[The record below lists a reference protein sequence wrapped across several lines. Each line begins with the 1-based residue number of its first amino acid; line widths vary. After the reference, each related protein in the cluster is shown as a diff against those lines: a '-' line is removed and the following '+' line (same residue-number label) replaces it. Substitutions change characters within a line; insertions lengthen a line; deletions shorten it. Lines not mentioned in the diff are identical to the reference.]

1 MRGTN
6 VNFDASKK
14 VGCQSHQTATL
25 LSEKITEHHL
35 QMGKTMFYGH
45 NSQPSLKAK
54 VQPKRSLNRFRS
66 ALAGMA
72 AVLLASS
79 TAFSLP
85 AQAQT
90 ITAVMEGLRVLD
102 PVITTAHITRN
113 HAYMIYDVLVA
124 VDDKFQPQPQMA
136 SWTVSDDNKTYTF
149 TLRDGLKF
157 HDGAPVTAA
166 DAVAS
171 LKRWGQRDSGGQTI
185 FKLTESLE
193 PKDEKT
199 FVWTLTTPFPPL
211 LDTIAKQS
219 ALPPFIMPARIAAT
233 PADTAITEHVGSG
246 PFKFVPEEFQPGVS
260 ATYVKFEDYVPR
272 DEPPSWMAGGKK
284 VNVEKVKW
292 VTMADSQTAVNA
304 IMSGEV
310 DFIDQVPVDLLPIL
324 ETSEDIAIELRD
336 DLGYQAIGRMNFKH
350 PPFDNKKVRQ
360 AALKALN
367 QKDFL
372 ANIVG
377 NPEYFKVCGAIFGCG
392 TPLGDETGGE
402 SLINGGD
409 IEGAKK
415 LLAESG
421 YDGTPVVILQPTDV
435 RVIASQPIVAAQ
447 ALRAAGFTVDL
458 QPMDWQSVVTR
469 RANKAKPSEGGWNM
483 FFTNWIVPEVD
494 NPLISP
500 MLNGRGDQAWFG
512 WPQDDEI
519 ETMRQE
525 FIDAT
530 TPEQRK
536 EIAKKI
542 QIHAMDTVS
551 YLPLGQF
558 YSPHARSKALE
569 DMVMSPV
576 QVFWNVKKAE

>member
-1 MRGTN
+1 ML
-6 VNFDASKK
+6 
-14 VGCQSHQTATL
+14 Q
-25 LSEKITEHHL
+25 EK
-35 QMGKTMFYGH
+35 
-45 NSQPSLKAK
+45 NSRPSFKAK
-54 VQPKRSLNRFRS
+54 VYPKRSLSRLRS
-66 ALAGMA
+66 TFAGMA
-72 AVLLASS
+72 AVLVAGSAALC
-79 TAFSLP
+79 FP

-136 SWTVSDDNKTYTF
+136 SWTISDDNKTYTF

-171 LKRWGQRDSGGQTI
+171 LKRWGERDSGGQTI
-185 FKLTESLE
+185 FKRTESLE
-193 PKDEKT
+193 AKDDKT
-199 FVWTLTTPFPPL
+199 LVWTLTVPFPPL
-211 LDTIAKQS
+211 LETIAKQS

-233 PADTAITEHVGSG
+233 PAETAITEHIGSG
-246 PFKFVPEEFQPGVS
+246 PFKFVSEEFQPGVS
-260 ATYVKFEDYVPR
+260 STYVKFEDYVPR

-292 VTMADSQTAVNA
+292 VTMADSQTAINA

-324 ETSEDIAIELRD
+324 ETSEDVVVELRD
-336 DLGYQAIGRMNFKH
+336 NLGYQAIGRMNFKH
-350 PPFDNKKVRQ
+350 PPFDNKQIRQ
-360 AALKALN
+360 AALKAMS
-367 QKDFL
+367 QKDIL
-372 ANIVG
+372 GNLVG
-377 NPEYFKVCGAIFGCG
+377 NPEYYKICGAIFGCG

-402 SLINGGD
+402 SLVNGGD
-409 IEGAKK
+409 IDGAKK
-415 LLAESG
+415 LLVEAG

-435 RVIASQPIVAAQ
+435 RVISSQPIVAAQ
-447 ALRAAGFTVDL
+447 ALRAAGFNVDL
-458 QPMDWQSVVTR
+458 QPMDWQTLVTR
-469 RANKAKPSEGGWNM
+469 RANQAKPGEGGWNI

-512 WPQDDEI
+512 WPKDDEI
-519 ETMRQE
+519 EAMREE
-525 FIDAT
+525 FIAAT

-542 QIHAMDTVS
+542 QVHAMDNVS

-558 YSPHARSKALE
+558 YSPHARSTALE

>member
-1 MRGTN
+1 MRGTSL
-6 VNFDASKK
+6 NFDTSKK
-14 VGCQSHQTATL
+14 VGCQSHQSASL
-25 LSEKITEHHL
+25 LPKKTTEHHL
-35 QMGKTMFYGH
+35 QMGKAMLH
-45 NSQPSLKAK
+45 EKNSQPSLKAK
-54 VQPKRSLNRFRS
+54 GHANPGMSRLRSTF
-66 ALAGMA
+66 AGIA
-72 AVLLASS
+72 TVLLAGS
-79 TAFSLP
+79 AFCFP

-124 VDDKFQPQPQMA
+124 VDDKFRPQPQMA
-136 SWTVSDDNKTYTF
+136 SWTVSDDNKTYAF

-166 DAVAS
+166 DVVAS

-185 FKLTESLE
+185 FKLTDSLE
-193 PKDEKT
+193 AKDDKT
-199 FVWTLTTPFPPL
+199 IVWTLSKPFPPL

-233 PADTAITEHVGSG
+233 PADTAITEYIGSG
-246 PFKFVPEEFQPGVS
+246 PFKFVTEKFQPGVS

-284 VNVEKVKW
+284 ANVDEVNW

-324 ETSEDIAIELRD
+324 ETSDDVAIELRD

-360 AALKALN
+360 AALMALS

-377 NPEYFKVCGAIFGCG
+377 NPEYYKVCGAIFGCG

-402 SLINGGD
+402 TLINGGD

-435 RVIASQPIVAAQ
+435 RVIASQPVVAAQ
-447 ALRAAGFTVDL
+447 ALRAAGFKVDL

-469 RANKAKPSEGGWNM
+469 RANQGKPSEGGWNM

-512 WPQDDEI
+512 WPKDDEI
-519 ETMRQE
+519 EALRGE
-525 FIDAT
+525 FIDAK

-542 QIHAMDTVS
+542 QIHAMDNVS

-558 YSPHARSKALE
+558 YSPHARRKVLE

-576 QVFWNVKKAE
+576 QVFWNVKKVE

>member
-1 MRGTN
+1 MLPVKIRGH
-6 VNFDASKK
+6 
-14 VGCQSHQTATL
+14 HQ
-25 LSEKITEHHL
+25 
-35 QMGKTMFYGH
+35 QMGQAMYQTM
-45 NSQPSLKAK
+45 NSQPLAGLASRYSNGFRRL
-54 VQPKRSLNRFRS
+54 RSTC
-66 ALAGMA
+66 AGMA
-72 AVLLASS
+72 VALLASS
-79 TAFSLP
+79 AAFCLP

-90 ITAVMEGLRVLD
+90 VTAVMEGLRVLD

-136 SWTVSDDNKTYTF
+136 SWTISDDKKVYTF

-185 FKLTESLE
+185 FQLTESLE
-193 PKDEKT
+193 AKDDKT
-199 FVWTLTTPFPPL
+199 IVWTLTRPFTPL

-219 ALPPFIMPARIAAT
+219 ALPPFIMPARVAAT
-233 PADTAITEHVGSG
+233 PADTAIKEYIGSG
-246 PFKFVPEEFQPGVS
+246 PFRFVTEEFQPGVS
-260 ATYVKFEDYVPR
+260 ATYVKFGDYVPR

-284 VNVEKVKW
+284 VNVDKVNW
-292 VTMADSQTAVNA
+292 ITMADSQTAVNA

-324 ETSEDIAIELRD
+324 ESSDDIAIELRD

-350 PPFDNKKVRQ
+350 PPFDNKKIRQ
-360 AALKALN
+360 AALKALS

-377 NPEYFKVCGAIFGCG
+377 NPDYFKVCGAIFGCG

-402 SLINGGD
+402 TLVNGGD
-409 IEGAKK
+409 TEGAKK
-415 LLAESG
+415 LLAEAG

-435 RVIASQPIVAAQ
+435 RVISSQPIVAAQ
-447 ALRAAGFTVDL
+447 ALRAAGFNVDL

-469 RANKAKPSEGGWNM
+469 RANQGKPNEGGWNL

-512 WPQDDEI
+512 WPKDEEI
-519 ETMRQE
+519 EALRAQFT
-525 FIDAT
+525 DAV
-530 TPEQRK
+530 TPEERK

-576 QVFWNVKKAE
+576 QVFWNLKKVE